1 MPPGT
6 LNWQMNRFGTIG
18 LLLLITGMGFLC
30 LHRESSPAGRA
41 RIKMERDRAST
52 DVAGEPVT
60 SPKALDEYDP
70 YFIHVNQ
77 FCLTLNLPISQI
89 R

>member
-1 MPPGT
+1 
-6 LNWQMNRFGTIG
+6 MNRCGTIG
-18 LLLLITGMGFLC
+18 LLLLLTAMGYLC
-30 LHRESSPAGRA
+30 LRPESSPAGHA
-41 RIKMERDRAST
+41 KIKIEGDRPST

-60 SPKALDEYDP
+60 SSKSLYAYDP

-77 FCLTLNLPISQI
+77 FCLTLILPISQI